1 MTCINTIIKNIYDL
15 YTPLWSATYDF
26 DLIINDSRLTL
37 MDKVEWLLINNGLD
51 LRYIQKNAD
60 QTITVIAAKNSYLNK
75 YLELV
80 KLDKESR

>member
-1 MTCINTIIKNIYDL
+1 MTCINTIIKNI
-15 YTPLWSATYDF
+15 YDF

-80 KLDKESR
+80 KLDKENR